1 MYITDLFPL
10 EDLNKMV
17 EEGYVNVQT
26 HPTLPLSIYDYSKNC
41 MYARMWNEVT
51 ENCRGLIVEN
61 FTGKVVARGP
71 RKFYNYGQPEAVEYP
86 LNTHVRVTRKEDG
99 SLGIPWFY
107 DGQYGVAT
115 RGSFQSD
122 QAKHATE
129 MINSDE
135 YKWLREDILTW
146 GVGIYSP
153 IVEIIY
159 PSNRIVLNYRGL
171 DALISLGCVDME
183 GTIQIRKLDES
194 TNWMTLEEAITLPI
208 PDDEEGYVLDIEL
221 MEGVIRDHLKL
232 KGETYMMFHSILTET
247 SGRRIWNQMASRACH
262 QYILER
268 KHWGTYLGADPDDME
283 KVNVEVD
290 LMESLSDAPDE
301 FLGWV
306 EAKVSEI
313 DRKVQDFYDESVEL
327 SKEISQYEGLERYQK
342 FGHIPQYV
350 EITRYLQGRTEFL
363 LFRSWK
369 EAYPDGKDLPFLT
382 DED

>member
-99 SLGIPWFY
+99 SMGIPWFY

-129 MINSDE
+129 LINSDD
-135 YKWLREDILTW
+135 YSGLRNMIHSW
-146 GVGIYSP
+146 GQGIYSP
-153 IVEIIY
+153 IAEIIY
-159 PSNRIVLNYRGL
+159 PSNRVVLSYGEL
-171 DALISLGCVDME
+171 DALIFLGCVDMS
-183 GTIQIRKLDES
+183 GIIQIRKLDES
-194 TNWMTLEEAITLPI
+194 TNWMTLEEAIALPI
-208 PDDEEGYVLDIEL
+208 PDDEEGYVLDVEL
-221 MEGVIRDHLKL
+221 TEGVIQGHLKL
-232 KGETYMMFHSILTET
+232 KGEAYIRDHKLISNLSERSIHECL
-247 SGRRIWNQMASRACH
+247 SNKSSNIDSYIAS
-262 QYILER
+262 
-268 KHWGTYLGADPDDME
+268 M
-283 KVNVEVD
+283 
-290 LMESLSDAPDE
+290 PDE
-301 FLGWV
+301 WHEWCQSVVKNLY
-306 EAKVSEI
+306 
-313 DRKVQDFYDESVEL
+313 QNFYGKL
-327 SKEISQYEGLERYQK
+327 KEIKQEY
-342 FGHIPQYV
+342 FTIPQMSTRKEFAEYV
-350 EITRYLQGRTEFL
+350 SKSPNRAYLFL
-363 LFRSWK
+363 LHDKREEDLEGEVWK
-369 EAYPDGKDLPFLT
+369 FIRPKG
-382 DED
+382 